1 MPIVMIEFV
10 RRNIC
15 IIQSGVKV
23 HELQVLR
30 GYDMS
35 GATIHDVHVRWA
47 CLMVEGFEAI
57 LEVEG
62 FSMV

>member
-15 IIQSGVKV
+15 IIQSGVNA

-35 GATIHDVHVRWA
+35 GATIHDVHVRCA
-47 CLMVEGFEAI
+47 RLMVDGFEVV

-62 FSMV
+62 FSIV